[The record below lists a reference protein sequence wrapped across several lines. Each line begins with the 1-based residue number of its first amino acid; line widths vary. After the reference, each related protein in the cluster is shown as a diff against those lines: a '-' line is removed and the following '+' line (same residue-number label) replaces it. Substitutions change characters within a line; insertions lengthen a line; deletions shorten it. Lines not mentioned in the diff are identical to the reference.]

1 MPSRPRR
8 TSSPKPLRR
17 SSGSRTRLDVEQRR
31 AQLLALGLQLFA
43 DRSYDEI
50 SIDELASAAGISK
63 GLLYHYFTS
72 KRDFYISCV
81 RMSAEQLVER
91 TKPPDTLEPLEQ
103 LRRGLEAYLD
113 FVEEHGRSYAALF
126 RAGIGTDE
134 EVAAIIDDTRATILQ
149 RLVEGL
155 GTGTVPPAM
164 RSALRG
170 WLGYVEAVVLD
181 WIDFRDVERERLV
194 TNMIQVM
201 EVALASTIVE

>member
-1 MPSRPRR
+1 MPPRPRR
-8 TSSPKPLRR
+8 SSPKNLARA
-17 SSGSRTRLDVEQRR
+17 SGPRTRLDVEQRR

-63 GLLYHYFTS
+63 GLLYHYFSS
-72 KRDFYISCV
+72 KRDFYIACV
-81 RMSAEQLVER
+81 RMAADRLVDC
-91 TKPPDTLEPLEQ
+91 TKMPETLDPLEQ

-113 FVEEHGRSYAALF
+113 FVEEHGRSYAAVF

-155 GTGTVPPAM
+155 GTDAVEPPV

-170 WLGYVEAVVLD
+170 WLGYVEAVILD
-181 WIDFRDVERERLV
+181 WVEFHDVEREQLIA
-194 TNMIQVM
+194 NMIRVM
-201 EVALASTIVE
+201 EAALASSASE